1 MNEFET
7 RFIRE
12 NFTFRTPTQIINL
25 DYDQLCYADRAI
37 VFFFQYLE
45 STILIIQYEIR
56 SISALLTAWRSIR
69 GVGISHRDS
78 IQPTFLKTTQR
89 SILSL
94 SMSWKLHIYPH
105 SQTCYLRLPVL
116 DVTIHFMQ
124 FNWFNFDWN
133 YVNEIYQSA
142 TIYVKLSLV
151 IETEIT
157 IYWLP

>member
-7 RFIRE
+7 RFIRA
-12 NFTFRTPTQIINL
+12 NFTFRTPAQIINL

-37 VFFFQYLE
+37 LFFFQYLE

-56 SISALLTAWRSIR
+56 SISALLTAWRSIC

-78 IQPTFLKTTQR
+78 IQPTFSKTTQR
-89 SILSL
+89 SIISL
-94 SMSWKLHIYPH
+94 SMSPKLHIYPH
-105 SQTCYLRLPVL
+105 SQACYLRLPIL

-142 TIYVKLSLV
+142 TIYVKLSRV

>member
-25 DYDQLCYADRAI
+25 DYDQLCYPDRAI
-37 VFFFQYLE
+37 R
-45 STILIIQYEIR
+45 TILIIQYEICF
-56 SISALLTAWRSIR
+56 ISALLTAWRSIR

-142 TIYVKLSLV
+142 TIMLSYLW
-151 IETEIT
+151 
-157 IYWLP
+157 WLKPK